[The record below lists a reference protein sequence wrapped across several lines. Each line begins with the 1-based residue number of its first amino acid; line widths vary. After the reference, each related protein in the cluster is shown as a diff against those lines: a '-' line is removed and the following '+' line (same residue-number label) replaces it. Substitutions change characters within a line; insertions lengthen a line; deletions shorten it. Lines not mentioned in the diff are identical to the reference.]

1 MTLGGVIY
9 LLSIADKRMKG
20 TTRRNLDMFYQL
32 CGDKALEKVVLGTTN
47 WGVSEIDREMEP
59 KREEQLAKN
68 FWNKSKTSSGS
79 LRRFDKTKESAVA
92 FVDAILEQL
101 DSAEKDN
108 VLRIQKE
115 LVELERR
122 IPETDAGKELHYTLK
137 QLLEM
142 QKEGI
147 NPETAAPLLESLKK
161 QIAELHIS
169 FPRKFFLKFFVSRLG
184 NFQVFFIICSL
195 AGCWVVSSWCVYP
208 SKVLYFYYYDPILLN
223 Q

>member
-20 TTRRNLDMFYQL
+20 TTRRNLDMFHQL

-47 WGVSEIDREMEP
+47 WGEIDGKMGP

-79 LRRFDKTKESAVA
+79 KLLRFDKTKESAVA
-92 FVDAILEQL
+92 FVDAILHQL
-101 DSAEKDN
+101 ESAEKDI

-122 IPETDAGKELHYTLK
+122 IPETDVGKELRYTLK

-142 QKEGI
+142 QKEGV
-147 NPETAAPLLESLKK
+147 NPETAAPLVANLEK
-161 QIAELHIS
+161 QIAELHVS
-169 FPRKFFLKFFVSRLG
+169 LPRKFFLKFFVGRLEIIR
-184 NFQVFFIICSL
+184 FFFGLIASL
-195 AGCWVVSSWCVYP
+195 AGEKFYVVSTWCV
-208 SKVLYFYYYDPILLN
+208 FYYFDTIL
-223 Q
+223 

>member
-32 CGDKALEKVVLGTTN
+32 CGDKALERVVLGTTN
-47 WGVSEIDREMEP
+47 WEEIDGEIGPR
-59 KREEQLAKN
+59 REEQLAKN
-68 FWNKSKTSSGS
+68 FWNKSKTSSRS
-79 LRRFDKTKESAVA
+79 KLLRFDKTEGSAEA
-92 FVDAILEQL
+92 FVGAILDQL
-101 DSAEKDN
+101 NAAEKDN

-122 IPETDAGKELHYTLK
+122 IPETDAGKELRYTLQ

-147 NPETAAPLLESLKK
+147 NPETAAPLVANLKK
-161 QIAELHIS
+161 QIAMLNIS
-169 FPRKFFLKFFVSRLG
+169 LPRKFFSFLKFFVSRLG
-184 NFQVFFIICSL
+184 NLLVFFLILSL
-195 AGCWVVSSWCVYP
+195 AGVKFYIVSTCVHI
-208 SKVLYFYYYDPILLN
+208 SVASLHLVFLRL
-223 Q
+223 

>member
-79 LRRFDKTKESAVA
+79 LLRFDKTKESAVA
-92 FVDAILEQL
+92 FVNAILEQL

-169 FPRKFFLKFFVSRLG
+169 LPRRLYLKFFVGRLK
-184 NFQVFFIICSL
+184 SL
-195 AGCWVVSSWCVYP
+195 RI
-208 SKVLYFYYYDPILLN
+208 YY
-223 Q
+223 